1 MSLNVCVSAMRIIS
15 TGKLHIIVCS
25 VLQEMHSFELL
36 VERNTFDVFF
46 AQGSSA
52 TYRIYDELI
61 CCFHNYLMPQ
71 RPAAISKALSQKLDE
86 GAEYIRT
93 KYEEAQKLESFE
105 DVLHIIFN
113 VLDEMYA
120 VIIKNE
126 FKKQLNMMRLEL
138 QLDMLIK
145 LVDKLKKVLNSYTAE
160 VRISIN

>member
-1 MSLNVCVSAMRIIS
+1 MRSMYYAIMLSLCSGSSCVSLSKEFLDIQNYTEGRAKI
-15 TGKLHIIVCS
+15 H
-25 VLQEMHSFELL
+25 
-36 VERNTFDVFF
+36 F
-46 AQGSSA
+46 AQVSWA

-126 FKKQLNMMRLEL
+126 FKKQLNIMRLEL

-145 LVDKLKKVLNSYTAE
+145 LVNNLKKVLNSYTAE
-160 VRISIN
+160 VRISMN

>member
-1 MSLNVCVSAMRIIS
+1 
-15 TGKLHIIVCS
+15 
-25 VLQEMHSFELL
+25 
-36 VERNTFDVFF
+36 
-46 AQGSSA
+46 
-52 TYRIYDELI
+52 
-61 CCFHNYLMPQ
+61 MPQ

-93 KYEEAQKLESFE
+93 KYEEAQKLESE

-126 FKKQLNMMRLEL
+126 FKKQLNIMRLEL

-145 LVDKLKKVLNSYTAE
+145 LVEKLKKVLNSYTAE